1 MRLAVKFNLILAF
14 ISALCLGAA
23 GAISYKVLEEH
34 SDHEVIEHA
43 RMMMESAMAVRGYTI
58 QEIRPLLKTL
68 GSDEFL
74 PQTVPS
80 YAATQNFKTLQKD
93 NPEYSYKEA
102 VLNPTNPRDKA
113 TDWENDII
121 TQFRN
126 HSDMKEIIGE
136 RATPTG
142 TSLYLARPIRITNK
156 DCLSCHSTVDQA
168 PASMIKLYGPA
179 NGFGWQHNEVVGSQ
193 IISVPAWVAKE
204 KAWRAFT
211 TFMVILTAIFVLF
224 AIAIN
229 VMIRSMI
236 TSKISKMIEVADQI
250 SKGDQG
256 APEFDLSGND
266 EMAELSNSFQRLRIS
281 LSKAMKMLE

>member
-1 MRLAVKFNLILAF
+1 MRLAIKFNLILAF
-14 ISALCLGAA
+14 ISALCLGVA
-23 GAISYKVLEEH
+23 GVISFKVLEEH

-43 RMMMESAMAVRGYTI
+43 RMMMESAKAVRGYTI
-58 QEIRPLLKTL
+58 QEIRPLLQTL
-68 GSDEFL
+68 GDEEFL

-80 YAATQNFKTLQKD
+80 YAATQNFKTVQKD

-126 HSDMKEIIGE
+126 HSDLKEIIGE
-136 RATPTG
+136 RETPTG

-156 DCLSCHSTVDQA
+156 DCLTCHSTVDQA

-179 NGFGWQHNEVVGSQ
+179 NGFGWQHNEIVGSQ

-211 TFMVILTAIFVLF
+211 TFMITLTAIFFVF

-229 VMIRSMI
+229 LMIRSMI
-236 TSKISKMIEVADQI
+236 TSKISKMIELADQV
-250 SKGDQG
+250 SKGDTN
-256 APEFDLSGND
+256 APDFDLSGND
-266 EMAELSNSFQRLRIS
+266 EMAELSHSFQRLRIS